1 MDRYSIPHFNC
12 DAEDATTSFPEL
24 AEDLAAWLR
33 IKEVN
38 DDQRMRDHITVYG
51 GRGLARI
58 NAPLTQPDDTFL
70 KVIARLTAHFN
81 PILQYLIIQR
91 LLIV

>member
-1 MDRYSIPHFNC
+1 MDRYRIPHFDCN
-12 DAEDATTSFPEL
+12 AEDAATSFPEW

-38 DDQRMRDHITVYG
+38 DHQRMREHITVYG

-58 NAPLTQPDDTFL
+58 NVPLTQPDDTFQI
-70 KVIARLTAHFN
+70 VI
-81 PILQYLIIQR
+81 
-91 LLIV
+91 